1 MKCTSFSEE
10 LDLIHKKE
18 LDELIMALDAHGG
31 EYEFADEDAMDDLDN
46 YPEVVCKV
54 DYELVKFRVMKAA
67 VNGFGHPYLIGKFCG
82 EYCSS
87 DYVEEVDA
95 SDVLV
100 GDMSEIISMMDE
112 P

>member
-54 DYELVKFRVMKAA
+54 DFELVKFRVMKAA
-67 VNGFGHPYLIGKFCG
+67 VNDFGHPYLIGKFCG